1 MVKATDQSID
11 AGIVKANNE
20 FALNLYAATRQRRGN
35 LFFSPYGIFSALA
48 MVYAGARG
56 ETALQM
62 SRGLHLLLDQ
72 AQVHPGFAALNN
84 RLRSAGPA
92 DSYLLTMANALK
104 AWGSERSFRTECR
117 WPSPTP
123 LISVA
128 WPIGVTYS
136 FPEQFTRPISM

>member
-92 DSYLLTMANALK
+92 DSYLLTMANAL
-104 AWGSERSFRTECR
+104 WGADGVGFRADFLETVQAAYGAMVRE
-117 WPSPTP
+117 
-123 LISVA
+123 LDFA
-128 WPIGVTYS
+128 GN
-136 FPEQFTRPISM
+136 PEGARQTINQWV